1 MTHRVNT
8 RDYPADR
15 IERYVTALNDADSYA
30 QLERR
35 DDRVRF
41 ARAVMA
47 VADAETDPVYKSGYE
62 TGVMHAHAGRI
73 AAERDCLAMAVQ
85 FAIQWRPDAPM
96 GLREGIE
103 EILSTMP
110 AAGEKSSRE
119 ATATPAD
126 KFTAVAS
133 PVEYGFMLAI
143 RRDPHPAGHVP
154 VALGQLRTGAEWSPE
169 AADEL
174 LLSEYGYATAPGS
187 YWQAMEGG
195 RYGIRL
201 HRAAGGDAG

>member
-15 IERYVTALNDADSYA
+15 IERYVTALNDADTYA

-47 VADAETDPVYKSGYE
+47 VADAETDPVYKSGYD

-73 AAERDCLAMAVQ
+73 AAERDCLALAVQ

-103 EILSTMP
+103 EILATLP
-110 AAGEKSSRE
+110 LGGEKSSRE
-119 ATATPAD
+119 AIATPQLTGRLAQLLD
-126 KFTAVAS
+126 
-133 PVEYGFMLAI
+133 AI
-143 RRDPHPAGHVP
+143 RTWPGQWTTTRVMAVYRAQGLQELNRSTARGDLQALTERGHLV
-154 VALGQLRTGAEWSPE
+154 VCGPE
-169 AADEL
+169 NARYYL
-174 LLSEYGYATAPGS
+174 LARKD
-187 YWQAMEGG
+187 G
-195 RYGIRL
+195 RS
-201 HRAAGGDAG
+201 